1 MLSDPTT
8 VLLIVTGVLFA
19 GVSKGGFGS
28 GAAFAATP
36 LIAMAVDPGLALGVM
51 LPLLMLMDVA
61 GLKAYWKQWHALS
74 AKALILGGIPGVAL
88 GALLWQ
94 VANADVFRLLI
105 GAVAI
110 GFVVYQLLR
119 EAGLLKIPTRPFA
132 WGPGLLT
139 GVAGGFTSFISHA
152 GGPPVAVFL
161 LAQGMG
167 KTAFQ
172 ATTVVTFWAINIF
185 KFIPYAALGIFTQ
198 ETLTVNVVMAP
209 VALLGVWLGIKA
221 HRMVP
226 ERLFFRITYVLLTV
240 TGSKLIWDAF
250 T

>member
-1 MLSDPTT
+1 MLGDPTT
-8 VLLIVTGVLFA
+8 LALIAAGVIFA
-19 GVSKGGFGS
+19 GISKGGFGS

-36 LIAMAVDPGLALGVM
+36 LIALAVDPRLALGIM
-51 LPLLMLMDVA
+51 LPLLMLMDA
-61 GLKAYWKQWHALS
+61 AALRSFWREWHAPS

-88 GALLWQ
+88 GAALYQ
-94 VANADVFRLLI
+94 VANADVFRVLI
-105 GAVAI
+105 GTVAL
-110 GFVVYQLLR
+110 GFVAYQVSR
-119 EAGLLKIPTRPFA
+119 EAGWLRIPERPFR

-172 ATTVVTFWAINIF
+172 ATTVITFWAINIF
-185 KFIPYAALGIFTQ
+185 KFIPYAAFGIFTR
-198 ETLTVNVVMAP
+198 ESLIVNLWMAP

-226 ERLFFRITYVLLTV
+226 ERLFFRITYVLLSL
-240 TGSKLIWDAF
+240 TGSKLIWDAV

>member
-8 VLLIVTGVLFA
+8 VFLIVFGVIFA
-19 GVSKGGFGS
+19 GISKGGFGS

-61 GLKAYWKQWHALS
+61 GLKAFWKQWHGPS
-74 AKALILGGIPGVAL
+74 AKVLILGGIPGVSL
-88 GALLWQ
+88 GALLYE
-94 VANADVFRLLI
+94 VADEDVLRVLI
-105 GAVAI
+105 GMVAL
-110 GFVVYQLLR
+110 GFVAYQLLR
-119 EAGLLKIPTRPFA
+119 EAGFLQIPDRPFQR
-132 WGPGLLT
+132 GPGLLT
-139 GVAGGFTSFISHA
+139 GVIGGFTSFISHA

-167 KTAFQ
+167 KTAYQ
-172 ATTVVTFWAINIF
+172 ATTVVTFWAVNIF
-185 KFIPYAALGIFTQ
+185 KFIPYAFLGIFTA
-198 ETLTVNVVMAP
+198 ETLTVNTVMAP

-226 ERLFFRITYVLLTV
+226 EWLFFRITYVLLTV
-240 TGSKLIWDAF
+240 TGSKLIWDAL